1 MKIQSR
7 FNLSSPC
14 TFKSLRNFTI
24 LLSCFHLFGL
34 PNAAFGSGD
43 AKIGEQLYQNCAK
56 CHGAQGE
63 GKGPEAA
70 WAARGPRLAGQHA
83 WYLRESIT
91 KYKNGLRA
99 YEDADRSGEVMK
111 GMAMTLILSKD
122 ENVEH
127 IIAYL
132 TNLN

>member
-7 FNLSSPC
+7 FNFLSPC

-24 LLSCFHLFGL
+24 LLSCFHMWASAAYGNGDPEAGKQLFQ
-34 PNAAFGSGD
+34 S
-43 AKIGEQLYQNCAK
+43 CAK
-56 CHGAQGE
+56 CHGALGE
-63 GKGPEAA
+63 GKGADAA
-70 WAARGPRLAGQHA
+70 WAARGPKLAGQHA

-99 YEDADRSGEVMK
+99 YESSDRTGEVMK
-111 GMAMTLILSKD
+111 GMAMTLILSKE